1 MIYPFLFS
9 FFHLKVTNFCFYQL
23 MIYYRCHIAVVVII
37 IIVKVVIVIVI
48 IKERF
53 FCVKRVMKKTLV
65 ASDCISVQ
73 IVFFCY
79 FQMSLSLSSFSIPF
93 QIEESHSK
101 VNSSIAG
108 DLTYR
113 LRSTIPVRLLFYFIK
128 KNDLS

>member
-1 MIYPFLFS
+1 MEIQSNSPQNNEFLF
-9 FFHLKVTNFCFYQL
+9 LPL

-79 FQMSLSLSSFSIPF
+79 FQMSLSVSSFSIPF

-113 LRSTIPVRLLFYFIK
+113 LRSTILVVRLLFYFIK
-128 KNDLS
+128 K

>member
-48 IKERF
+48 IKRF
-53 FCVKRVMKKTLV
+53 FCVIRVMKKTLV

-108 DLTYR
+108 DLTVQT
-113 LRSTIPVRLLFYFIK
+113 SFHHPSKIIILFHQK
-128 KNDLS
+128 K

>member
-1 MIYPFLFS
+1 MEIQSNSPQSNEFLF
-9 FFHLKVTNFCFYQL
+9 LPL

-48 IKERF
+48 IKRF
-53 FCVKRVMKKTLV
+53 FCVIRVMKKTLV

-101 VNSSIAG
+101 VNSSIAWRFNVQ
-108 DLTYR
+108 TSFR
-113 LRSTIPVRLLFYFIK
+113 HPSSKIIILFHQK
-128 KNDLS
+128 K